1 MLKKYL
7 LILIASTALMT
18 TTGCSLFSSDTEEPE
33 EVVSEETSVEE
44 PGMESEETFADSE
57 EEVVDEYPDDDYGDS
72 PVVAGTD
79 TTDEFSSDTTT
90 DTTTDTYDTSSA
102 ATEDQLPDAPME
114 NGTTDETL
122 YVAGD
127 TPMPDES
134 SSYTSTT
141 TSTTTI
147 RDSNETTP
155 SFIPVRKM
163 KTTPY
168 NDGNTLINR
177 LYIVRDGDNMNS
189 ISTKVYGDDSRAK
202 DLYKWNS
209 HFKGKTL
216 KVGDKVYYASARN
229 PTDSSAMLLYYE
241 EAGIQPSMYSAKKG
255 ESIRKVSQ
263 TLLGHPRSWME
274 VWATNDVESKWAMSE
289 GTQLRYWP
297 EGAAAGATPIM
308 QANEEAAPVMDE
320 ASGAEDSGQNMAANE
335 ELPPPAEDMPM
346 DEGSMAQNDEN
357 NLGNVAAAGSLEEP
371 PPPSSD
377 ISTPPPPPPTAIA
390 PPEAPAE
397 NGLASMMGGQDDSMM
412 MAALGGLLI
421 LAALILLI
429 FIKRSRK
436 KVKYS

>member
-33 EVVSEETSVEE
+33 EAVSEETSMEE
-44 PGMESEETFADSE
+44 PGAESEEVVADAE

-72 PVVAGTD
+72 SVVAGTD
-79 TTDEFSSDTTT
+79 TTSTTDDFSSDTTY
-90 DTTTDTYDTSSA
+90 DTTATTET

-127 TPMPDES
+127 TPVTDETS
-134 SSYTSTT
+134 TSTSTT
-141 TSTTTI
+141 TTSTY
-147 RDSNETTP
+147 RDSNETAP

-177 LYIVRDGDNMNS
+177 LYIVRDGDNMKS

-241 EAGIQPSMYSAKKG
+241 EAGIQPTMYSAKKG

-274 VWATNDVESKWAMSE
+274 VWATNDVESKWAMTE

-297 EGAAAGATPIM
+297 EGAAAGATPIT
-308 QANEEAAPVMDE
+308 QASNEEAAPVMDE
-320 ASGAEDSGQNMAANE
+320 ASGAEDGGQNMAANE

-346 DEGSMAQNDEN
+346 DQGSMAQNDEN
-357 NLGNVAAAGSLEEP
+357 NNLGNVGAAGSLEEP
-371 PPPSSD
+371 PPPSD